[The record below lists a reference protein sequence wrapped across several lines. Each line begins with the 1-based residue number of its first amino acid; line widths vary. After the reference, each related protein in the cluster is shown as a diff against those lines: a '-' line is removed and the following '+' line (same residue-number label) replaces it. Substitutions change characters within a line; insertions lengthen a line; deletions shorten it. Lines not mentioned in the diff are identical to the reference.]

1 MKWNEYLIKIILIK
15 INFDDYSCIEGLNK
29 ICEIFIGMF
38 KINKII
44 LLSLFVN
51 VFIWIMI
58 NGVISLRE
66 VRLGLGIGCF
76 IVLDEFGCI
85 VFI

>member
-1 MKWNEYLIKIILIK
+1 
-15 INFDDYSCIEGLNK
+15 
-29 ICEIFIGMF
+29 MF
-38 KINKII
+38 KINKLI
-44 LLSLFVN
+44 LLSLFFF
-51 VFIWIMI
+51 FIWIMI

>member
-1 MKWNEYLIKIILIK
+1 
-15 INFDDYSCIEGLNK
+15 
-29 ICEIFIGMF
+29 MF

-66 VRLGLGIGCF
+66 VRLGLGVGCF

>member
-1 MKWNEYLIKIILIK
+1 
-15 INFDDYSCIEGLNK
+15 
-29 ICEIFIGMF
+29 MF
-38 KINKII
+38 KINIII

-66 VRLGLGIGCF
+66 VRLGLGVGRF